1 MSVSEVLGFSLA
13 HLLIILFLAPLYE
26 GFVRKYIR
34 AQVAH
39 SRIGPPVWQPYLDL
53 FKLMAKEDLMPTRDV
68 IFRLAPMVCLGAALV
83 GGLLVPIGTKAPLD
97 GAGDFI
103 VFIYIMGLSTVALVL
118 GAMASSSPFAYAGA
132 TREVMMFLI
141 VEIVVVVALIAG
153 AINSH
158 SLRFSGIVAWYT
170 SHPFSLSMIIAA
182 LALLLALQAQFGK
195 LPFDIPEAET
205 EIMGGPLIEMSG
217 PRLALLYWAV
227 WVRRLIYACLFA
239 SVFLPWGRTG
249 IWPLDAV
256 ITLVL
261 AFVIYVLVGVV
272 EVLNPRL
279 RIDQALS
286 YYLVTLIGLGLASM
300 VLAYLAV

>member
-1 MSVSEVLGFSLA
+1 MTQLIGLA
-13 HLLIILFLAPLYE
+13 VANLLILLLLSPLYE
-26 GFVRKYIR
+26 GFVRKYIK

-39 SRIGPPVWQPYLDL
+39 SRIGPPVWQPFLDI

-68 IFRLAPMVCLGAALV
+68 VFRLSPMLCVGAALV
-83 GGLLVPIGTKAPLD
+83 GGMLIPIGTRAPLD
-97 GAGDFI
+97 GSGDFI
-103 VFIYIMGLSTVALVL
+103 VFVYLMGLSTVALVL

-141 VEIVVVVALIAG
+141 VEIVAVVALITG
-153 AINSH
+153 AVNSH
-158 SLRFSGIVAWYT
+158 SLRFSGIIAWYT
-170 SHPFSLSMIIAA
+170 SHPLSLSMILAA

-217 PRLALLYWAV
+217 PRLALLYWAT
-227 WVRRLIYACLFA
+227 WVKRLIYACLFA

-256 ITLVL
+256 ITLAL
-261 AFVIYVLVGVV
+261 AFVVYIVVAVV

-300 VLAYLAV
+300 VLAYLSV